1 VELPAYYLAVHPVT
15 TTQYAQFVKETGHRW
30 PEDYKGKP
38 LWEGSVPLGW
48 SDHPITH
55 VTWDDAHAYCRWA
68 GLRLPSELEWEKGA
82 RGVDGRKYPWGD
94 EWDPNKCLNGKTKV
108 FGEITWGVWGYP
120 QGASPW
126 GLMQMSG
133 NVWEWCAD
141 WYDDKAYNRYRQGDL
156 TSPAS
161 GTARVLRG
169 GSWRDDDPGRFRAS
183 LRIRDHP
190 INRGDYNGFRCAGV
204 GVGGVSP
211 SARGVST

>member
-1 VELPAYYLAVHPVT
+1 
-15 TTQYAQFVKETGHRW
+15 
-30 PEDYKGKP
+30 
-38 LWEGSVPLGW
+38 
-48 SDHPITH
+48 
-55 VTWDDAHAYCRWA
+55 
-68 GLRLPSELEWEKGA
+68 
-82 RGVDGRKYPWGD
+82 
-94 EWDPNKCLNGKTKV
+94 
-108 FGEITWGVWGYP
+108 
-120 QGASPW
+120 
-126 GLMQMSG
+126 MQMSG